1 MSYSIDP
8 NDVKDDLLPEGSYV
22 VRIRG
27 CGYGTTKGKGT
38 PYQRIK
44 GLIMAG
50 PIDKLTDVNDAQPR
64 SESLNC
70 DLWLTEGCR
79 TQNARALAACAVTG
93 PVDLANNDATHTAL
107 VGATVV
113 WVLKHEEY
121 NGNVSA
127 KVAFWNRPA
136 DAVLR
141 AFADERTPKAKPL
154 TDDTLPF

>member
-50 PIDKLTDVNDAQPR
+50 PIDKLTDVNDAQ
-64 SESLNC
+64 
-70 DLWLTEGCR
+70 
-79 TQNARALAACAVTG
+79 LAAAVITIQNVVTSG
-93 PVDLANNDATHTAL
+93 FST
-107 VGATVV
+107 VGG
-113 WVLKHEEY
+113 E
-121 NGNVSA
+121 VSA
-127 KVAFWNRPA
+127 STAAVNAHTDTEVATLQSNLETYMA
-136 DAVLR
+136 SETA
-141 AFADERTPKAKPL
+141 AIESAKHVAA
-154 TDDTLPF
+154 TAA

>member
-107 VGATVV
+107 VGATGGGA
-113 WVLKHEEY
+113 WMSGLKM
-121 NGNVSA
+121 A
-127 KVAFWNRPA
+127 IAAFRSFRKPTRRSRHVEDE
-136 DAVLR
+136 DAL
-141 AFADERTPKAKPL
+141 FIG
-154 TDDTLPF
+154 